1 MRQHRKLVSYAVIIT
16 FLFIPIQVILSLI
29 FNYYLAKNVAL
40 DVLNAWYMFFAL
52 ISLFSLLEFSYPILA
67 INFFNSYQGNCKG
80 ALSFFIKKSLGVVI
94 PLQIIFVVIY
104 SLFVN
109 PLFIYFGMGLVVRSI
124 SNIINA
130 CVYAKQNIIIDKV
143 YR

>member
-67 INFFNSYQGNCKG
+67 INFFNSYQGNCK
-80 ALSFFIKKSLGVVI
+80 
-94 PLQIIFVVIY
+94 
-104 SLFVN
+104 
-109 PLFIYFGMGLVVRSI
+109 
-124 SNIINA
+124 
-130 CVYAKQNIIIDKV
+130 
-143 YR
+143 

>member
-52 ISLFSLLEFSYPILA
+52 ISFFLCWNFPIP
-67 INFFNSYQGNCKG
+67 Y
-80 ALSFFIKKSLGVVI
+80 
-94 PLQIIFVVIY
+94 
-104 SLFVN
+104 
-109 PLFIYFGMGLVVRSI
+109 
-124 SNIINA
+124 
-130 CVYAKQNIIIDKV
+130 
-143 YR
+143 